1 MTTVL
6 ERLPGNRRLH
16 VAVLALV
23 VLAVLVAVVAR
34 AHGGGDQ
41 RPPADQAARLVPA
54 GALVFVHLSTDPTRP
69 AVAQA
74 QRIAAR
80 FPGYARLR
88 DSLLR
93 RLSAPGCGADV
104 RTLKG
109 REAAL
114 ALLDGSGGTAGSLV
128 LVDTGR
134 QSTTPAT
141 VTRGCGGVSV
151 GRIGTFLV
159 IGQPETLR
167 AAQALARGEGKAL
180 SDDPLY
186 RRTQEGLPDGRV
198 ADGYASA
205 DGVRRLLAP
214 QGGVLG
220 AAGVMIDSPA
230 LRGVGFGLTPTG
242 AGADLRLHSVLDP
255 KIGKRTPFKTFEPS
269 LDRAVPDN
277 VIAYLGVSG
286 ISDALG
292 RLGSAQGAAG
302 SSALGALLKAAAPL
316 TRQLRAVFSGEV
328 AVVVTPALPAP
339 ILSVVAKADDEA
351 RAREALASLQAP
363 LAKLFTPKGQGGG
376 QTPTFDEKQIAGVQ
390 AFSLNLAPGVQ
401 IDYAVFDKKI
411 VVSTQLEGIRQ
422 VKEANHHL
430 SDDGDFKAVLANHPT
445 SVSSLVFLDFSQLL
459 RLGEQTGLND
469 SQAFLK
475 VKQDLQ
481 RVRAIGGSSTGGNDD
496 STAEIHL
503 SIP

>member
-1 MTTVL
+1 VTRFL

-16 VAVLALV
+16 VAMLG
-23 VLAVLVAVVAR
+23 LAVLVALAAVVAL
-34 AHGGGDQ
+34 AHGGDDA
-41 RPPADQAARLVPA
+41 RPPAGQAARLVPA
-54 GALVFVHLSTDPTRP
+54 GALVFVHLSTDPARP
-69 AVAQA
+69 AVGQA
-74 QRIAAR
+74 QKLAAR
-80 FPGYARLR
+80 FPGFARMR
-88 DSLLR
+88 DALLH
-93 RLSAPGCGADV
+93 RLSAPRCGADV
-104 RTLKG
+104 RRLKG

-114 ALLDGSGGTAGSLV
+114 ALLDGRGGTAGSLV

-134 QSTTPAT
+134 RSASAPTLG
-141 VTRGCGGVSV
+141 RGCGGVSV

-167 AAQALARGEGKAL
+167 AAQALARGDGKRL

-186 RRTQEGLPDGRV
+186 RRTQEGLPAGRV

-220 AAGVMIDSPA
+220 AAGVLLDSPA
-230 LRGVGFGLTPTG
+230 LRGVGFGLTPART
-242 AGADLRLHSVLDP
+242 GADLRLHSVLDP
-255 KIGKRTPFKTFEPS
+255 AIRKRTPLRTFEPS
-269 LDRAVPDN
+269 LAGAVPPN
-277 VIAYLGVSG
+277 AIAYLGVSG

-292 RLGSAQGAAG
+292 RLGSAAGAG
-302 SSALGALLKAAAPL
+302 SSSALGGLLKATAPL
-316 TRQLRAVFSGEV
+316 ARRLQAVFSGEV
-328 AVVVTPALPAP
+328 AIVVTPALPAP

-351 RAREALASLQAP
+351 KARVALANLQAP
-363 LAKLFTPKGQGGG
+363 LERLFAPKGNGGG
-376 QTPTFDEKQIAGVQ
+376 QAPTFDEKRVAGVQ

-411 VVSTQLEGIRQ
+411 VLSTQLEGIRQ
-422 VKEANHHL
+422 VKEAKQHL
-430 SDDGDFKAVLANHPT
+430 SDDSDFKAVLADHPK

-459 RLGEQTGLND
+459 RLGEQTGLNN
-469 SQAFLK
+469 SQAYLK

-481 RVRAIGGSSTGGNDD
+481 TVRAIGASSTGGNDD